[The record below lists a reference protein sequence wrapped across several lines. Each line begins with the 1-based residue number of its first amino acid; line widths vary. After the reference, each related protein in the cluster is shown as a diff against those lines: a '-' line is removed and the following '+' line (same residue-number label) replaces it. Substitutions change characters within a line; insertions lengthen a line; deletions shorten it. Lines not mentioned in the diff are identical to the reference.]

1 MMPRSAE
8 LVALAIQ
15 LLGIWM
21 SAPACPP
28 TATEH
33 TFMFINKRKAISA
46 HVCSHVY
53 RAIRKEPSQNEIEA
67 GARKLEKQQ
76 QKKKSDCKICTNVP
90 NRKVTN

>member
-1 MMPRSAE
+1 MDARASSPAAAAE
-8 LVALAIQ
+8 H
-15 LLGIWM
+15 
-21 SAPACPP
+21 
-28 TATEH
+28 EH